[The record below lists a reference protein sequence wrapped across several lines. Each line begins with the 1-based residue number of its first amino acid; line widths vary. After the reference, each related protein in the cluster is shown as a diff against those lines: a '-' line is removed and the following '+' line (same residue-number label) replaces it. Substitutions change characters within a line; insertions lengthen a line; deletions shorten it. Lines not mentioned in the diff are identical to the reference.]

1 MKRIIILII
10 LVIIITACSSFNSK
24 EIENSINIKSLNLNN
39 KYSISSVKDNVE
51 GIVLFIEFGKP
62 DLENSNTVIGA
73 HSGFG
78 SNAYFNFLLNV
89 KEKSEIFLYYNGLK
103 YKYFVEKVEIVDK
116 SEIDI
121 LNNKNYSTLT
131 LISCNI
137 YNLDERIIVI
147 SRLEG

>member
-24 EIENSINIKSLNLNN
+24 EIENSINIKSLNLN
-39 KYSISSVKDNVE
+39 KRYSISSSKDDVD
-51 GIVLFIEFGKP
+51 GIVLFSEFGRP
-62 DLENSNTVIGA
+62 DLEKSNTVIGA

-78 SNAYFNFLLNV
+78 SNAYFNFLSNL
-89 KEKSEIFLYYNGLK
+89 KEKSEILLYYNGLK

>member
-78 SNAYFNFLLNV
+78 SNAYFNFLSNL
-89 KEKSEIFLYYNGLK
+89 KEKSEILLYYNGLK
-103 YKYFVEKVEIVDK
+103 YKYFVEKVMIVDK

-121 LNNKNYSTLT
+121 LNNKDYSTLT